1 MIDTVF
7 YLIVTMSVAACFVI
21 VVLLIIRQIRPLPRR
36 VIYPLWGL
44 AFFRLIMPFTLQ
56 TNLSLFNYTGG
67 LVKRLI
73 TVETFTQKIAPDAIQ
88 DTIQNTIQNSIQN
101 ASPGFRPDLFNNFSQ
116 EIYPI
121 PSPPLDSLR
130 LSTMNSFGAVE
141 RYAPIEYRTE
151 TLRQVFTTGAVIWAI
166 IAAAALIAAVF
177 LYSLTQKELKNAIH
191 IKDNLYRS
199 DMLLSPVIT
208 GLIKPRIILPA
219 SLDPDSVEGR
229 IILAH
234 ENTHKKR
241 LDNLWRLLGI
251 CITCLHWFN
260 PFAWVMLKMFFT
272 DMELSCDEKVIRK
285 MGVEE
290 RKTYAGTLLRFAE
303 DQRML
308 VSTAFGQSGV
318 KVRIVNV
325 LNYKKLT
332 VIGVVVSSIFLLILA
347 VALVTNPQL
356 RR

>member
-1 MIDTVF
+1 MLDTVF
-7 YLIVTMSVAACFVI
+7 YLILNMSIAACFVI
-21 VVLLIIRQIRPLPRR
+21 VVLLIIRQIQPLPRR

-44 AFFRLIMPFTLQ
+44 AFFRLVMPFTLQ
-56 TNLSLFNYTGG
+56 TNWSLFNYTGG

-73 TVETFTQKIAPDAIQ
+73 TVETFSQRIAQNP
-88 DTIQNTIQNSIQN
+88 IQNTI
-101 ASPGFRPDLFNNFSQ
+101 PGFRPDLFNNILQ
-116 EIYPI
+116 GIYPI
-121 PSPPLDSLR
+121 PSPRPDSLH
-130 LSTMNSFGAVE
+130 LSAMNSIGVVE

-151 TLRQVFTTGAVIWAI
+151 TLRQIFTTGAVIWAI

-177 LYSLTQKELKNAIH
+177 LYSLTQKELKNAVH
-191 IKDNLYRS
+191 IKDNLYHS

-208 GLIKPRIILPA
+208 GLIKPRIILPV
-219 SLDPDSVEGR
+219 SLDPDSEEGR

-241 LDNLWRLLGI
+241 FDNLWRLLGI

-260 PFAWVMLKMFFT
+260 PFAWIMLKMFFT

-285 MGVEE
+285 MGLEE
-290 RKTYAGTLLRFAE
+290 RKKYAGTLLRFAE
-303 DQRML
+303 DQRTL

-332 VIGVVVSSIFLLILA
+332 VIGVVVSSIFLLVLT
-347 VALVTNPQL
+347 VALITNPQL